1 MMADVP
7 SAFIQAPMP
16 EVKPN
21 EDRVMMKI
29 TGVLV
34 DMLVQLFPEVYGP
47 YVVFENGRKLLYVQV
62 LRAIYGL
69 LQAAL
74 LWYKKFKYDLEE
86 QGFKFNPYHPCV
98 ANRMIKGSQHT
109 ILFHVDDLK
118 CSHKKITVND
128 EFAKWLDE
136 TYGQHGKV
144 KIHCGKVHDCLGMKL
159 DYSEKKKIKIDMR
172 DFVKGM
178 LDSFP
183 IKFKEGETATT
194 PAGEDLFRQ
203 KSSNDKKL
211 QQDKAEAFHTTV
223 AQELFLTKRGRPDL
237 QELLFLCT
245 RVQQPNE
252 EDWEMLNRLMKYVN
266 GTKELVLT
274 LSAEQLNILKWFV
287 DAAYAVHADFK
298 SHTGMTMTMAQGA
311 IMSMSRKQKL
321 NTKSS
326 TTAELVGAD
335 DAATMMLWTKLFMEE
350 QGYKIEENVLYQ
362 DKKSAILL
370 EKNGRKSMGKQSCAL
385 NVQYFS
391 FLIK

>member
-1 MMADVP
+1 MH
-7 SAFIQAPMP
+7 FIQAPMP
-16 EVKPN
+16 EVNPN

-34 DMLVQLFPEVYGP
+34 NMLVQLSPEVYGP

-62 LRAIYGL
+62 LRAIYGM

-74 LWYKKFKYDLEE
+74 LWYKKFKNDLEE
-86 QGFKFNPYHPCV
+86 QGFKFNPYDPCV
-98 ANRMIKGSQHT
+98 ADGMIKGSQHT

-118 CSHKKITVND
+118 YSHKKKTVND
-128 EFAKWLDE
+128 EFAKWFE
-136 TYGQHGKV
+136 KNYGQHGRV
-144 KIHCGKVHDCLGMKL
+144 KIHRGKVHDYLGMKL
-159 DYSEKKKIKIDMR
+159 NYSEKKKLKIDMR
-172 DFVKGM
+172 DYVKGM

-183 IKFKEGETATT
+183 RKFKEGETAIP
-194 PAGEDLFRQ
+194 PAGEDLFGQ

-211 QQDKAEAFHTTV
+211 QQDKAEVFHTTV
-223 AQELFLTKRGRPDL
+223 AQGLFLTRRGRPDIHTGIA
-237 QELLFLCT
+237 FLCT

-252 EDWEMLNRLMKYVN
+252 GDWENLMRLMKYMN

-287 DAAYAVHADFK
+287 DAAFAVHADFK
-298 SHTGMTMTMAQGA
+298 SHTVMTMTMGQGT

-321 NTKSS
+321 NTRSS

-335 DAATMMLWTKLFMEE
+335 DATTMMLCTTLFMEE

-362 DKKSAILL
+362 DNKSAILL
-370 EKNGRKSMGKQSCAL
+370 EKNGRKSMGMQSCAL
-385 NVQYFS
+385 NV
-391 FLIK
+391 